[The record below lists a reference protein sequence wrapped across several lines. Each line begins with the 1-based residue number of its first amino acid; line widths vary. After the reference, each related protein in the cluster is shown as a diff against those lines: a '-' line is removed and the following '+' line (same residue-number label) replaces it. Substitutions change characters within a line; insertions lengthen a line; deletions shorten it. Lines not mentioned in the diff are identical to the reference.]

1 MKLLVYPALKDEE
14 RQQLAGVDPSIN
26 LVNAQGEDE
35 ALAEIVDAEAM
46 YGTLTPELLE
56 RAKELR
62 WLQTPIAGLENYMF
76 PELAESDLT
85 MSNMAGIY
93 NDQIADHTMTYMLMF
108 ARGFHIYLRR
118 QIDRNWETGVPIVHL
133 ADATIGIIGLGGIGT
148 AIAQRAKAAEMRVI
162 ATEAR
167 RDEQPDFVDEL
178 WPPDRLDDLLAE
190 SDFVVSCVPHT
201 PATEGMIGAEQ
212 LTKMQPSAYLINIS
226 RGVVVKLEALVEAL
240 QSGTIAGA
248 GLDVYEIEPL
258 PSDHPLWGTEN
269 VILTPH
275 VAAASPHVAQRRIDV
290 VAENLRRWVNDEPL
304 RNVVDKKMWF

>member
-14 RQQLAGVDPSIN
+14 RQQLADVDPSVD
-26 LVNAQGEDE
+26 LVNARSEDE

-46 YGTLTPELLE
+46 YGHITPEMLA
-56 RAKELR
+56 RAEKLR

-76 PELAESDLT
+76 PKLAESELT

-93 NDQIADHTMTYMLMF
+93 NDQIADHTMTYILMF

-118 QIDRNWETGVPIVHL
+118 QLDRNWETDVPIIHL

-178 WPPDRLDDLLAE
+178 WPPERLDDLLAA

-201 PATEGMIGAEQ
+201 PATEGMIGAAQ
-212 LTKMQPSAYLINIS
+212 LAKMQPTAYLINIS

-258 PSDHPLWGTEN
+258 PSDHPLWGMEN

-275 VAAASPHVAQRRIDV
+275 VAAASPHVAQRRINV

-304 RNVVDKKMWF
+304 RNVVDKQMWF

>member
-14 RQQLAGVDPSIN
+14 RQQLADVDPSVD
-26 LVNAQGEDE
+26 LVNARSEDE

-46 YGTLTPELLE
+46 YGHITPEMLA
-56 RAKELR
+56 RAEKLR

-76 PELAESDLT
+76 PKLAESELT

-93 NDQIADHTMTYMLMF
+93 NDQIADHTMTYILMF

-118 QIDRNWETGVPIVHL
+118 QLDRNWETDVPIIHL

-178 WPPDRLDDLLAE
+178 WPPERLDDLLAA

-201 PATEGMIGAEQ
+201 PATEGMIGAAQ
-212 LTKMQPSAYLINIS
+212 LAKMQPTAYLINIS

-258 PSDHPLWGTEN
+258 PSDHPLWGMEN

-275 VAAASPHVAQRRIDV
+275 VAAASPHVAQRRINV
-290 VAENLRRWVNDEPL
+290 VAENLRRWVSDEPL
-304 RNVVDKKMWF
+304 RNVVDKQMWF